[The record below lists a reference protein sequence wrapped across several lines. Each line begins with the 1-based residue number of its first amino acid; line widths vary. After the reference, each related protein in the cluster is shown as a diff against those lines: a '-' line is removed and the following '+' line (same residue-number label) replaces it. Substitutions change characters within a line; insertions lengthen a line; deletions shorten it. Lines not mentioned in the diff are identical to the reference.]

1 MQQNDIF
8 NRLQKFLH
16 ETEGDFHILEQRV
29 PVDIQMEY
37 FNYSGQL
44 RKSLPRLSE
53 ADCEEYLAR
62 LRSPDVPTKR
72 KKRLLSTMAVSKQ
85 AKAYGILKQ
94 FVGECEPELNYW
106 AYMALMESRMTLE
119 SDLSDERQIYIS
131 TGLGGEGQ
139 RLRFF
144 LLLVSSSDALFLD
157 YQRQVIERECAY
169 FLSRENGK
177 IERLTIREKHVELLV
192 LLPIQTNLKSLAE
205 RIINECN
212 QYGNFLSKNMTITN
226 VKELNDD
233 EIAKILQMNGNH
245 QAGS

>member
-8 NRLQKFLH
+8 NRLQKFLY
-16 ETEGDFHILEQRV
+16 ETEGDLHILEERV
-29 PVDIQMEY
+29 PVDVQMEY

-62 LRSPDVPTKR
+62 LRSPDLPAKR
-72 KKRLLSTMAVSKQ
+72 KKRLLSILALSRQ

-94 FVGECEPELNYW
+94 YAGECEPELNYW
-106 AYMALMESRMTLE
+106 TYLALMESRMTLA
-119 SDLSDERQIYIS
+119 SYLSDEKQIYIS
-131 TGLGGEGQ
+131 TGLGGEGL

-144 LLLVSSSDALFLD
+144 ILLASSSDALFLD

-169 FLSRENGK
+169 SLSRENGK

-192 LLPIQTNLKSLAE
+192 LLPIQTNLKSLLD
-205 RIINECN
+205 RIISECN

-226 VKELNDD
+226 VKELNGE
-233 EIAKILQMNGNH
+233 EIAKILQEHGNH